1 MYSLLNTNLVDRVLE
16 RLNEPTWNTSSYTFS
31 QDKPYYQRVTEYGIE
46 FEMFVPGLTKDSV
59 KVELE
64 NKQLFIEASYSSDLT
79 SYSISKTFT
88 VSDSVDTENIDAK
101 VENGILKLVLPY
113 KKKEEKKSKRIQ
125 LL

>member
-64 NKQLFIEASYSSDLT
+64 NKQLFIEANYTSDLT

-101 VENGILKLVLPY
+101 VENGVLKLVLPY